1 MRTVL
6 ASLDDLSRPS
16 RVAGYADRAIS
27 SRTRRDL
34 FGQSC
39 LAGVKSGKIRTHTR
53 GRPQVTQNVV
63 SPCAHVVSG
72 DVWTLTSKPS
82 KVVAVAHVST
92 RCLGTCRNAEMAG
105 SLYENAKSR
114 HVREIHGT

>member
-27 SRTRRDL
+27 SRTRRVVL
-34 FGQSC
+34 GQSC
-39 LAGVKSGKIRTHTR
+39 LAGVESGKIRTHTR

-72 DVWTLTSKPS
+72 GVRTL
-82 KVVAVAHVST
+82 VSR